1 MEATTISSEFT
12 LPRVRRES
20 ALRSTLMLLFGGDL
34 LIALC
39 ATLLGFYLRA
49 ELPLFFT
56 SPPLSAPTIESYAV
70 YIISGTLLMVGILY
84 LNGTY
89 RLEALTRYRY
99 GTLKM
104 LACALYWSIVL
115 LTLSAIFKINP
126 PISRLWVCYSTGILM
141 MALTT
146 WRYFF
151 CHHFIGPGLL
161 QNLRRTTLIIG
172 WNDRARQLYE
182 RSKNGQSSHSFFPF
196 HICSAITM
204 ESLES
209 QDDSHTPPQ
218 EIYLGSGVKTLGKLL
233 QSGRYDTVILANS
246 SLSMEESSAIQEM
259 CGVVMVDFMM
269 IPDFVRTMTA
279 CLNVESFQGTPLLT
293 QTKRAL
299 DRPSSSIIKRTI
311 DIAGG
316 LFGLVVFSP
325 VIAYFAWRVYRES
338 PGPVFY
344 KQVRLGKNERL
355 FKIIKIRSM
364 RLDAEKDSGA
374 KWCTEDDPR
383 RLEIGAFMRKYNI
396 DELPQFW
403 NVLKGEMS
411 LVGPRPER
419 PELIKD
425 FKHQISYYNLR
436 HTVKPGITGWAQV
449 NGWRG
454 DTSLE
459 ARIAC
464 DIEYI
469 ERWNPW
475 LDLYICLRT
484 VNANKNAY

>member
-1 MEATTISSEFT
+1 MDATTISSELT
-12 LPRVRRES
+12 LPRARRES

-34 LIALC
+34 LIALL
-39 ATLLGFYLRA
+39 ATLLGFYLRFEVA
-49 ELPLFFT
+49 
-56 SPPLSAPTIESYAV
+56 PPLATSVLDVFTLKQYTI

-89 RLEALTRYRY
+89 SVDALTRYRY
-99 GTLKM
+99 GALKM
-104 LACALYWSIVL
+104 VGCTLYWSIVL

-126 PISRLWVCYSTGILM
+126 PISRLWVCYSTVILIFS
-141 MALTT
+141 LTT
-146 WRYFF
+146 WRYLF
-151 CHHFIGPGLL
+151 CHYFVGPGLL
-161 QNLRRTTLIIG
+161 QNLQRSTLIIG
-172 WNDRARQLYE
+172 WNERAEKLYQ
-182 RSKNGQSSHSFFPF
+182 RSESSQYSQSFFPF
-196 HICSAITM
+196 HIRSAITM
-204 ESLES
+204 ESLENRG
-209 QDDSHTPPQ
+209 DSPIPPHQ
-218 EIYLGSGVKTLGKLL
+218 LYLGSGLDTLRKLL
-233 QSGRYDTVILANS
+233 RSGRYDTVILANT
-246 SLSMEESSAIQEM
+246 SLPMEETLTIQEI
-259 CGVVMVDFMM
+259 CGLEMMDFMM

-279 CLNVESFQGTPLLT
+279 CLHVESFQGTPLLT
-293 QTKRAL
+293 QTKRQL
-299 DRPSSSIIKRTI
+299 DRPSSSIIKRVT

-316 LFGLVVFSP
+316 LFGLIVFSP
-325 VIAYFAWRVYRES
+325 IIAYFAWRVYRES

-344 KQVRLGKNERL
+344 KQIRLGKNERL

-374 KWCTEDDPR
+374 KWCTENDPR
-383 RLEIGAFMRKYNI
+383 RLAVGAFMRKYNI

-403 NVLKGEMS
+403 NVIKGEMS

-425 FKHQISYYNLR
+425 FKHQIGYYNLR

-475 LDLYICLRT
+475 LDIYICLRT
-484 VNANKNAY
+484 FRANKNAY